1 MEVVMHTAS
10 AAQLAG
16 RPEKLTRKIKLGFGV
31 GDLGGNLFFTI
42 IGFYLLNFLTDS
54 FGLAAG
60 AAGTALF
67 IGKMWDAVTDPAVG
81 YLSDR
86 TTSRWGRR
94 RPYMAVGAVFLFI
107 FMILM
112 FSSPNITGQPGKFVW
127 VATIYCLLNTAYT
140 LVNIPYSS
148 LTPELTSDFDE
159 RTTLNGYRMS
169 FAVVGTLIGAGA
181 FLPLVGVFG
190 EGSTGYLITGAI
202 MGAIMALVTM
212 ITVITVKEQL
222 GAPIKSTVHIIR
234 SYAQVLG
241 MKQFL
246 TILLPY
252 AFHITGITIIQASL
266 IYFFR
271 YIYGEE
277 GLFSIALLFLLVM
290 CLAMIPVWVI
300 ISRSIGKKASYNV
313 GMMIFFVAVIG
324 YFFVGHTLPVWFAFV
339 VFAVAGVGYATNYVM
354 PYSIVPDVVEY
365 DFAETGS
372 RREGVFYGLLLFSSK
387 VGQAFALA
395 LCGWILAAFQ
405 YVQPTDAVA
414 VPEQGEL
421 AILGIRL
428 LTGPIP
434 AFFFLLGVIVMSF
447 YPITR
452 KVYDEIMK
460 KVEAREQ
467 AAAGEE

>member
-1 MEVVMHTAS
+1 MQTVS
-10 AAQLAG
+10 AAQLAD
-16 RPEKLTRKIKLGFGV
+16 RPDKLSRKIKLGFGV

-42 IGFYLLNFLTDS
+42 IGFWLLNFLTDS

-86 TTSRWGRR
+86 TYTKWGRR
-94 RPYMAVGAVFLFI
+94 RPYMFVGAIFLFI

-112 FSSPNITGQPGKFVW
+112 FASPNITSQPGKFAW

-140 LVNIPYSS
+140 LVNIPYSA

-181 FLPLVGVFG
+181 FLPLVGILG
-190 EGSTGYLITGAI
+190 GGSTGYLITGTI

-222 GAPIKSTVHIIR
+222 GAPVKSNVRVIR
-234 SYAQVLG
+234 SYLQVLG
-241 MKQFL
+241 LKEFL

-266 IYFFR
+266 IYYFR
-271 YIYGEE
+271 YIYEQE
-277 GLFSIALLFLLVM
+277 GLFSLALLVLLVV
-290 CLAMIPVWVI
+290 CLALIPVWVV
-300 ISRSIGKKASYNV
+300 ISKSIGKKNSYNV
-313 GMMIFFVAVIG
+313 GMSIFLVAVVA
-324 YFFVGHTLPVWFAFV
+324 FFFLGPGLPVWFSFV
-339 VFAVAGVGYATNYVM
+339 VFAVAGIGYATNYVM

-372 RREGVFYGLLLFSSK
+372 RREGVFYGMLLFSSK

-395 LCGWILAAFQ
+395 LTGWILAAFQ
-405 YVQPTDAVA
+405 YVAPPVTGEFLAQSDTAV
-414 VPEQGEL
+414 
-421 AILGIRL
+421 LGIRL

-434 AFFFLLGVIVMSF
+434 AFFFLLGIIVMSF
-447 YPITR
+447 YPISR
-452 KVYDEIMK
+452 AVYEQIMK
-460 KVEAREQ
+460 KVEDREK
-467 AAAGEE
+467 AAAAEDKPES